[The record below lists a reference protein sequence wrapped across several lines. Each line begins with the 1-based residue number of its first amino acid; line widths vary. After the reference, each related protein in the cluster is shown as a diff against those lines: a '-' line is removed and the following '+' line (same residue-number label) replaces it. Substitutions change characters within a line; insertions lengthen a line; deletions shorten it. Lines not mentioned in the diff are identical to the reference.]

1 MAMHNAIPQGGLSAA
16 ERKKLLIAQGRLY
29 RLGIIE
35 SRQELASGLRPD
47 NLARAAVG
55 QLTATG
61 SAVLG
66 QAMDKGALVA
76 GARYLWPLLA
86 SGASLLVRHRRRLRP
101 SLRGTGAVAIAAT
114 VAFLAYRW
122 RLVKARRQP

>member
-1 MAMHNAIPQGGLSAA
+1 MARHEAIPRGTLSAA

-35 SRQELASGLRPD
+35 SREELAASLSMD
-47 NLARAAVG
+47 NLAKAAVG
-55 QLTATG
+55 QLSATG

-66 QAMDKGALVA
+66 QALDKGALAA
-76 GARYLWPLLA
+76 GASVLWPLLA

-101 SLRGTGAVAIAAT
+101 SLRGTGALAAAAT

-122 RLVKARRQP
+122 NQVKARR